1 MKSMYLQKNC
11 LFSFLGL
18 SQSLPVTSYIKM
30 IDIWMLFTMTIP
42 FLEVVLHTTNEY
54 KNKTKS
60 HIVPETRVD
69 VVKVTSGEENEDTKT
84 NNTMKLTLSMVMGNL
99 MLPICSLIFTL
110 IFWAVGIIK
119 SYSSGDA
126 QGPNMSDCLTTDL
139 A

>member
-1 MKSMYLQKNC
+1 MKSIFIKKYF
-11 LFSFLGL
+11 FSFLGL

-69 VVKVTSGEENEDTKT
+69 VMKVTSGEENEDTKT

-126 QGPNMSDCLTTDL
+126 QGSNMSDCLTIDL

>member
-1 MKSMYLQKNC
+1 M
-11 LFSFLGL
+11 GL

-42 FLEVVLHTTNEY
+42 FLEVVLHTANEY

-126 QGPNMSDCLTTDL
+126 QGSNMSDCLTTDL